1 MYVFVKIEEKES
13 RQTNIKL
20 TYKTITPEMIIY
32 IEFDAKKL
40 VSNIFITLRQQDK
53 NNDINIDSKDKIHN
67 NNKIVAAVHT
77 APAVN

>member
-1 MYVFVKIEEKES
+1 
-13 RQTNIKL
+13 
-20 TYKTITPEMIIY
+20 MIIY

-40 VSNIFITLRQQDK
+40 VSNILVTLRQQDK
-53 NNDINIDSKDKIHN
+53 NNDINIDSKDKINNN